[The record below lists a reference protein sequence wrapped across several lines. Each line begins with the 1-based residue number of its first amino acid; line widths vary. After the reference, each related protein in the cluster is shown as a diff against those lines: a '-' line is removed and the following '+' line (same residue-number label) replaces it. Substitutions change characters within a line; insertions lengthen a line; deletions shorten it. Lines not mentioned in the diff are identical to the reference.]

1 MYCHHRHRHQHHRT
15 WNRTFFFLV
24 HNFIKRSSIEMKTHS
39 WDIFIALK
47 KWDGS
52 KKERRKIVKICE
64 IMLHLI
70 IETDHIIAALEHFC
84 CCFFSGPFLSRLKRK
99 ENFFLLLVP
108 AAYETLMKVFLIKF
122 SERKLRKIEKLLYIF
137 DYHVQKIY

>member
-1 MYCHHRHRHQHHRT
+1 VRHLYLLT
-15 WNRTFFFLV
+15 
-24 HNFIKRSSIEMKTHS
+24 
-39 WDIFIALK
+39 K

-70 IETDHIIAALEHFC
+70 SETDHIIAALEHFC
-84 CCFFSGPFLSRLKRK
+84 CCFFFGAISVTFEK
-99 ENFFLLLVP
+99 EREKMLLVP

-137 DYHVQKIY
+137 NYHVRKIYEIQLKRILIFNAILPLPRN